1 MKFSQNHEAHFLCS
15 TALLPCCPCIHA
27 FEQIT
32 CTKMQSSAQ
41 VPEQLS
47 VTVAT
52 PCSAGISALVPTEL
66 PAGLPRIQS
75 MSVALAK
82 SKAFPEP

>member
-1 MKFSQNHEAHFLCS
+1 MKFSQNDEAHFVCS

-27 FEQIT
+27 LEQIT
-32 CTKMQSSAQ
+32 CTKMQSSAH

-52 PCSAGISALVPTEL
+52 PCSASISALVPTEL
-66 PAGLPRIQS
+66 PAGLPHIQS
-75 MSVALAK
+75 MPVALAK
-82 SKAFPEP
+82 SKAFREP